1 MLRVRV
7 TTLELKKP
15 CPKHK
20 HGLYQPKLRREVQTK
35 RKKNLGKISGLLA
48 E

>member
-20 HGLYQPKLRREVQTK
+20 HGLYQPKLRRK
-35 RKKNLGKISGLLA
+35 GRKIWEKFQA
-48 E
+48 C